1 MKAFWKA
8 SAFPLVLLALNVF
21 FTKEL
26 FTLEYSQYMG
36 SIEAA
41 FISISRYMLDN
52 WRDLTWFPLW
62 YGGIPFQNSYPPLL
76 HAIVAVIAGT
86 FRISPALAH
95 HAVTACMYCAGPLS
109 LYFLALRL
117 SGSRWYAF
125 WAGWIYSIFSPSYFL
140 MASVHSG
147 MGGQTGPRRLQA
159 LVCFGEG
166 PHITSIALLPVA
178 LLALDVAIAKR
189 RPVWY
194 VLAAVS
200 MTLVVLSNWLGA
212 VALAIAVFAF
222 LLARTGK
229 EGAWKIWATGAGVA
243 MLAYAL
249 ACTWIPPSTISD
261 IRHNAQYVGPFDR
274 VYRTLPL
281 YAAGA
286 ILATILIKY
295 CMQRFRVSEVL
306 QFFILFAILISA
318 IPLAA
323 EWGHVLIVPQPERYH
338 LEMDLA
344 ICLLVA
350 FGVKALVDWVLR
362 VRLGATLDNRSLTV
376 AARKDGGRERLRSG
390 RARLREGHARL
401 LGGGARLLGGGAGL
415 RAAAVVLVLALSYYP
430 ARLDRRYA
438 RRMLKPVDIFQ
449 TIEYKT
455 GHWFGSHLD
464 GQRVLAAG
472 TISYWLNA
480 FTDTPQFGGG
490 FDQGQVNR
498 VITHVQYQI
507 FSADGAGDK
516 AAEIAMLWFR
526 AYGVHA
532 AAVGGATSK
541 GEYKPFR
548 RPEVFAAALPEVWRE
563 GGDAI
568 YRVPQRTDSLAH
580 VVRRRDLVRHLP
592 QNGLDVQE
600 TRAYVQALEDPNSP
614 SADFRW
620 TSRHAAEIHAAIR
633 PNDLLSVQITYHP
646 GWHALANGASRRV
659 FGDGLGQVVIEP
671 NCDGQCSVQ
680 LVYDGGVEMLTARI
694 VSWSALAACLAWIA
708 ASLRRWPAQ

>member
-8 SAFPLVLLALNVF
+8 AGFPLALLALNVF

-41 FISISRYMLDN
+41 FISISRYMLEN

-95 HAVTACMYCAGPLS
+95 HAVTACMYCAGPVS

-125 WAGWIYSIFSPSYFL
+125 WAAWTYSIFSPSYFL
-140 MASVHSG
+140 MASVRSG
-147 MGGQTGPRRLQA
+147 MGGQVGPRRLQA

-178 LLALDVAIAKR
+178 LLALDVAMAKR
-189 RPVWY
+189 RPFWY

-212 VALAIAVFAF
+212 VALAIGVYAY

-229 EGAWKIWATGAGVA
+229 DGAWRIWVTAAAVA

-249 ACTWIPPSTISD
+249 ACSWIPPSTIRD
-261 IRHNAQYVGPFDR
+261 IRYNAQYVGPFHR
-274 VYRTLPL
+274 IYGTLPL
-281 YAAGA
+281 YAAAGV
-286 ILATILIKY
+286 LATTLIKY

-323 EWGHVLIVPQPERYH
+323 EWVHVLVVPQPERYH

-344 ICLLVA
+344 ICLLGA
-350 FGVKALVDWVLR
+350 FGVRALVDRFLTD
-362 VRLGATLDNRSLTV
+362 VRSGARLDNRSLTV
-376 AARKDGGRERLRSG
+376 AARKPGESARLSGG
-390 RARLREGHARL
+390 RARLWGARARL
-401 LGGGARLLGGGAGL
+401 P
-415 RAAAVVLVLALSYYP
+415 AALAALILALSYYP

-438 RRMLKPVDIFQ
+438 RRMLKPIDIFQ

-464 GQRVLAAG
+464 GQRVLAVG
-472 TISYWLNA
+472 TISFWLNA
-480 FTDTPQFGGG
+480 FMDTPQFGGG
-490 FDQGQVNR
+490 FDQGRVNR
-498 VITHVQYQI
+498 VLDRVQYQI
-507 FSADGAGDK
+507 YSADGAGDK

-526 AYGVHA
+526 AYGVQAIA
-532 AAVGGATSK
+532 AGGATSK
-541 GEYKPFR
+541 EMYKPLK

-568 YRVPQRTDSLAH
+568 YRVPQRTASLAH
-580 VVRRRDLVRHLP
+580 VVRQRDLVRDLP
-592 QNGLDVQE
+592 ENGLDVQE
-600 TRAYVQALEDPNSP
+600 TRAFVQALEDPNSP

-620 TSRHAAEIHAAIR
+620 TSRHAAEIHAALR
-633 PNDLLSVQITYHP
+633 PDDLLSVQASYHP
-646 GWHALANGASRRV
+646 GWHALVNGASRRV
-659 FGDGLGQVVIEP
+659 FGDGLGQLVIEP
-671 NCDGQCSVQ
+671 NCDGQCRVQ

-694 VSWSALAACLAWIA
+694 VSWTVLAGCLVWIA
-708 ASLRRWPAQ
+708 ASRRRRPAQ

>member
-21 FTKEL
+21 FTREL

-41 FISISRYMLDN
+41 FISISRYMLGN
-52 WRDLTWFPLW
+52 WSDLTWFPLW

-95 HAVTACMYCAGPLS
+95 HAVTACTYCAGPLS

-117 SGSRWYAF
+117 TRSRWYAF

-140 MASVHSG
+140 IESVRSG
-147 MGGQTGPRRLQA
+147 MAGQTGPRRLQT

-178 LLALDVAIAKR
+178 LLALDVAMAKR

-212 VALAIAVFAF
+212 VALAIGVFAY
-222 LLARTGK
+222 LLARTDK
-229 EGAWKIWATGAGVA
+229 EGAWKIWATAAGVA

-249 ACTWIPPSTISD
+249 ACSWIPPSTIRD

-281 YAAGA
+281 YAAAG
-286 ILATILIKY
+286 IVATIFIKY
-295 CMQRFRVSEVL
+295 CMRRFRVSVVL

-323 EWGHVLIVPQPERYH
+323 EWGHVVIVPQPERYH

-350 FGVKALVDWVLR
+350 FGVKALVDWFLTDVTS
-362 VRLGATLDNRSLTV
+362 GATLDNRSLTV
-376 AARKDGGRERLRSG
+376 AARKEGTRAGLRRGRTRLRR
-390 RARLREGHARL
+390 RARLP
-401 LGGGARLLGGGAGL
+401 
-415 RAAAVVLVLALSYYP
+415 AAMAALVLALSYYP

-438 RRMLKPVDIFQ
+438 RRILKPIDIFQ
-449 TIEYKT
+449 TIEYKNAR
-455 GHWFGSHLD
+455 WFGSHLD

-480 FTDTPQFGGG
+480 FTDTPQLGGG

-498 VITHVQYQI
+498 VTTHVEYQI
-507 FSADGAGDK
+507 LSADSAGDK

-532 AAVGGATSK
+532 AAVGDATSK
-541 GEYKPFR
+541 EEFKPFR
-548 RPEVFAAALPEVWRE
+548 RPDVFAAALPEAWRE

-568 YRVPQRTDSLAH
+568 YLVPQRTDSLAH
-580 VVRRRDLVRHLP
+580 VVRRQSLVRDRP
-592 QNGLDVQE
+592 KNGLDVQE
-600 TRAYVQALEDPNSP
+600 TRAYVQALEDPNSA
-614 SADFRW
+614 SADFQW
-620 TSRHAAEIHAAIR
+620 TNRHAAEIHAALR
-633 PNDLLSVQITYHP
+633 HDDVLSVQVTYHP
-646 GWHALANGASRRV
+646 GWHALVNGASRRV
-659 FGDGLGQVVIEP
+659 FGDGLGQLVIEP

-680 LVYDGGVEMLTARI
+680 LAYDGGVEMLTARI
-694 VSWSALAACLAWIA
+694 VSWTALAGCLVWIA
-708 ASLRRWPAQ
+708 ASLRRRPAQ